1 MSEALHGS
9 VLGQKSYSQF
19 FSEHPGK
26 GDRTKTPGHTWSR
39 TAHDRSQT
47 ALRPVQFSETGA
59 FGMGTG
65 YRSGGWSMHEIS
77 TPPHPCLHVPPRPT
91 WALDLPSAILGG
103 PGRQALGELLLAVR
117 QARSSR
123 RYWSKVAVRLSGR
136 LVIPR
141 AWGADSVALFPRG
154 TAAFL
159 GTVRRGLG
167 SVG

>member
-1 MSEALHGS
+1 MGVFWARKATRSFLVSTLAKVTGEKRP
-9 VLGQKSYSQF
+9 VI
-19 FSEHPGK
+19 
-26 GDRTKTPGHTWSR
+26 PGHEPLT
-39 TAHDRSQT
+39 TAHKPLSDPSSFQKLARSEW
-47 ALRPVQFSETGA
+47 AP
-59 FGMGTG
+59 GTG
-65 YRSGGWSMHEIS
+65 PGGGRC
-77 TPPHPCLHVPPRPT
+77 TKFRLPPHPCLHVPPGPA

-103 PGRQALGELLLAVR
+103 PGRQALGKLLLAVR

-123 RYWSKVAVRLSGR
+123 RYWSKVAVRMDCR